1 MAKYINVDRLRSVID
16 ELETETLVSTENLK
30 MSSYIDPEELKHRL
44 NVIFD
49 KGVKSLNRE
58 DIFDVIYECEHVAV
72 VKLNKGKNESYYA
85 TK

>member
-1 MAKYINVDRLRSVID
+1 MAKYINVDRLRSVIND
-16 ELETETLVSTENLK
+16 LEQESLVSTENLK

-44 NVIFD
+44 NKIFD
-49 KGVKSLNRE
+49 KGVKKMTRE
-58 DIFDVIYECEHVAV
+58 DIFDEIYECEHVAV